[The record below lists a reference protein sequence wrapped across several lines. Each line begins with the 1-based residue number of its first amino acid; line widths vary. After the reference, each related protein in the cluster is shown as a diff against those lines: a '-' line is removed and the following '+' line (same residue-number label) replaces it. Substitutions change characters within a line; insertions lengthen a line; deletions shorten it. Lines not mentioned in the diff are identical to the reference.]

1 MKQSPKEIRAQELMQ
16 PGVITQQ
23 GMLGEDNRP
32 LNDILVDDNAE
43 VQRLG
48 VTHKSIAFRM
58 RALRKMGRA
67 GLGTPVDV
75 ENHFEVTVDGFRG
88 RIACPF
94 EDGTASKVNTKV
106 VNKRIGKEV
115 IFTDL
120 HIHMIFSHGFY
131 MGRGSTYRLD
141 PTKLVEVLEVAPE
154 PPPSPL

>member
-1 MKQSPKEIRAQELMQ
+1 MQ

-23 GMLGEDNRP
+23 GMLGEDTRP

-48 VTHKSIAFRM
+48 VTHKAIAYRM
-58 RALRKMGRA
+58 RSLRKLGLA
-67 GLGTPVDV
+67 GLGTPVTV
-75 ENHFEVTVDGFRG
+75 EDDFEVTVDGFRG

-106 VNKRIGKEV
+106 VNKRLGKEV
-115 IFTDL
+115 TYTDL

-131 MGRGSTYRLD
+131 MGRGSLYRLD
-141 PTKLVEVLEVAPE
+141 PAKLVEVLEVGPE
-154 PPPSPL
+154 PLPDPF